1 MPKVSK
7 CTAAETPACGLV
19 RASAQCRRDA
29 SINHARRFRSHSVS
43 KDHPRLVRSDSLPL
57 VPPFSRQL
65 DCKDNQRL
73 ALHAVNRPSGTFDD
87 GPHPRR
93 RALKALSGTGR
104 LARLNARVHRQ
115 YFIVAE
121 KLSDELR
128 IRAEHA
134 VVEGARRQRQLL
146 RLYAPSG
153 CHKPKAIGH
162 LRRFAPDRP
171 SPR

>member
-7 CTAAETPACGLV
+7 CTAAETPACGLG
-19 RASAQCRRDA
+19 RASAQCRRDT
-29 SINHARRFRSHSVS
+29 SINHARFRSHSVS